1 MGSPAPGHALVQ
13 AFAAER
19 PQVVVEVSMRRN
31 LALALSAV
39 LRRELDV
46 AAGDVASL
54 DQPLP
59 RELSAEKVTGSR
71 LAAPV
76 SDRSELAGDP
86 ALGAGDLRG
95 SGLWWPRQASSPEL
109 DSFLA
114 APARFLAGR
123 GGVDQ
128 RHRPARR
135 HVRDPVESHPHR
147 VVQDPCRKR
156 FGRGWTRECAMALHE
171 HEADFGHA
179 TAQRTS

>member
-1 MGSPAPGHALVQ
+1 
-13 AFAAER
+13 
-19 PQVVVEVSMRRN
+19 MRRN

-59 RELSAEKVTGSR
+59 RELSAEEVTGSR

-114 APARFLAGR
+114 APARFLAVVVASINAIAQLVVMSAIRLRVTRIGWCR
-123 GGVDQ
+123 TRVASGSVEAG
-128 RHRPARR
+128 PGS
-135 HVRDPVESHPHR
+135 VRWRCTST
-147 VVQDPCRKR
+147 K
-156 FGRGWTRECAMALHE
+156 
-171 HEADFGHA
+171 
-179 TAQRTS
+179 RTSVTQQRSGRADRAS